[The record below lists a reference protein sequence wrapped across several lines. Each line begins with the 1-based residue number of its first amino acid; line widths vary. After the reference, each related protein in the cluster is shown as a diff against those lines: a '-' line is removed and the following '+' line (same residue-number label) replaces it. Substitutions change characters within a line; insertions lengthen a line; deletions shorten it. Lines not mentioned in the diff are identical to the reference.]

1 MSSILGLP
9 GRDEQSGKQ
18 CREAQL
24 VDLRHEPT
32 DVKKERTMKNSS
44 VYHRNSNKR
53 EFGYEGEL
61 R

>member
-1 MSSILGLP
+1 MP

-32 DVKKERTMKNSS
+32 DVKKERTMKNSP